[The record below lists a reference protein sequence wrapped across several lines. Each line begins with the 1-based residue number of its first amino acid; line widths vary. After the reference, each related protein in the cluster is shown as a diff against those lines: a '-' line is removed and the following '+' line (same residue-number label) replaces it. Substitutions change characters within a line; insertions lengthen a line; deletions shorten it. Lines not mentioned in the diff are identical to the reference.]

1 MFVYPATHFLA
12 KYDCFKS
19 RNKTSKKKILLN
31 LIAFHS
37 LHVTQETREI
47 PEE

>member
-12 KYDCFKS
+12 KYDCFK
-19 RNKTSKKKILLN
+19 SKKKILLN